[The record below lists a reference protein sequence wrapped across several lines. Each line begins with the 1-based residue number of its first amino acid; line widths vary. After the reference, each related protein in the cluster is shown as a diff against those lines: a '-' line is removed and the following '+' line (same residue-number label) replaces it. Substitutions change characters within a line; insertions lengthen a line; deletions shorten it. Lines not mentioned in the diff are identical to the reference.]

1 MMRRGWTVL
10 TGAVLLLVLAACLTS
25 MPVPYVAL
33 GPGPTVNTLGSADGK
48 PIIQITGQDTS
59 TSRGHLNLTT
69 VSVGDGLDLGTAVR
83 LWLDDSVAVVP
94 REFVYPPNRS
104 AKQTDAQNA
113 ADFKQSQTSAE
124 TAALRKLGYPVLV
137 TVTELAPGAASA
149 GKLAPGDVLT
159 TVDGAPV
166 TSRQRLLALVRA
178 KGPGQTLTV
187 GYRRGGKAGTV
198 DVVAGRAADDPGRAA
213 LGVSVKQDQPH
224 PFSITIALDK
234 IGGPSA
240 GLMFALGIIDK
251 VEPADLTGGTFVA
264 GTGTIDDDGTVGPI
278 GGIQQKLVAA
288 RRAGATVFLTPAAN
302 CAEAAAATPA
312 GLRLV
317 KVGKLDQALTALEQ
331 LRTRRGSPAG
341 CTS

>member
-10 TGAVLLLVLAACLTS
+10 TGAVLLLALATGLTS

-33 GPGPTVNTLGSADGK
+33 GPGPTVNTLGDSDGK
-48 PIIQITGQDTS
+48 PIIRITGHDTS

-83 LWLDDSVAVVP
+83 LWIDDSVAVVP
-94 REFVYPPNRS
+94 REFVYPPNQS

-113 ADFKQSQTSAE
+113 ADFKQSQSSAE
-124 TAALRKLGYPVLV
+124 TVALRALGYPVRV
-137 TVTELAPGAASA
+137 IVTELAAGSASA
-149 GKLAPGDVLT
+149 GKLAAGDVLT
-159 TVDGAPV
+159 AVDGTPV
-166 TSRQRLLALVRA
+166 TSREKLLELVRA

-187 GYRRGGKAGTV
+187 GYRRGGKPDRAAI
-198 DVVAGRAADDPGRAA
+198 VAGKAEDDPARAA
-213 LGVSVKQDQPH
+213 LGVGVRQDQPH
-224 PFSITIALDK
+224 PFTIGIALDR

-251 VEPADLTGGTFVA
+251 IEPDDLTGGMFVA
-264 GTGTIDDDGTVGPI
+264 GTGTIDDEGMVGPI

-288 RRAGATVFLTPAAN
+288 RRAGATVFLVPAGN
-302 CAEAAAATPA
+302 CAEAAAATPN

-317 KVGKLDQALTALEQ
+317 RVEKLDTALTALEQ
-331 LRTRRGSPAG
+331 LRTHRGSPVG
-341 CTS
+341 CAS